1 MFISCCNSTNASCA
15 SMNTVQWPS
24 RLCSRRRNRKFH
36 RFMLQFDHRPSCAR
50 ANLQSSPK
58 QQIASHYADVS
69 LADSANRAL
78 LFSGSSWTRRTTW
91 DETSAAA
98 FVERGGWAVLPRI
111 AIGGL
116 TAATKR
122 YNDDGKTSYILA
134 SPLHFSDNQSCAG
147 SPGGCARREAS
158 EENGGHHF
166 SPAPESG
173 RRGGSDLAAPAT
185 RSNVSLLFFH
195 QSQRNRN

>member
-24 RLCSRRRNRKFH
+24 RLCSRRRNMKFH

-58 QQIASHYADVS
+58 QQIASHCADVS

-122 YNDDGKTSYILA
+122 YNDDG
-134 SPLHFSDNQSCAG
+134 

-173 RRGGSDLAAPAT
+173 RRGGSVLAAPAT
-185 RSNVSLLFFH
+185 RT
-195 QSQRNRN
+195 